1 MRVAYVELLMNSED
15 LHAQPPIHLASA
27 CNYFSEGLL
36 LDMQPVLSA
45 ATAEVEAFGGV
56 MERRRD
62 LAQASVFKIP
72 SLQLQRDHNNKEL
85 VFMRAR

>member
-15 LHAQPPIHLASA
+15 LHAQPPIHPLASA
-27 CNYFSEGLL
+27 CNYFSEGLQL
-36 LDMQPVLSA
+36 SMQPVLSA

-56 MERRRD
+56 MGRRRD

-72 SLQLQRDHNNKEL
+72 SLQLQRDHNTRSNQ
-85 VFMRAR
+85 VI